1 MTNQPEK
8 VFLEKLKTSY
18 LFSVKKYQLINIDK
32 SVEGL
37 TEFISVLTSWLYWL
51 INFQQTVYLIL

>member
-37 TEFISVLTSWLYWL
+37 TELISVLTSWLYWL
-51 INFQQTVYLIL
+51 INFQ